1 MLQLTRLLKIIP
13 NKETTTAKMLSG
25 VNDMPGVFSVNS

>member
-25 VNDMPGVFSVNS
+25 VNDMPGASSEDS